1 MLHIYLYFSL
11 LCIETA
17 DRPGMLM
24 EIIKIMA
31 DVNISV
37 ESAEIETEVRPSAL
51 GTCSI
56 DVIKTINKIC

>member
-1 MLHIYLYFSL
+1 
-11 LCIETA
+11 
-17 DRPGMLM
+17 M

-31 DVNISV
+31 DINISV